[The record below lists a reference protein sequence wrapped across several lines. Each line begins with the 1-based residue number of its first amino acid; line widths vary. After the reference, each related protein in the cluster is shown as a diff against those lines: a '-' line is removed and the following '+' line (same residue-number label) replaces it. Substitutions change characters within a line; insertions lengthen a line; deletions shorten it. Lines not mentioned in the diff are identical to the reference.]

1 MCHSIQNWLIGSNS
15 FSDLD
20 DLCYSMLPL
29 FVKDD
34 LVMAAVATTV
44 LHALICKA
52 CLNISSTKDDQL
64 WDRAKTTLVCVTTS
78 EFIGDTQWH
87 LVIQVI
93 FTMLK
98 TSWYYKLLRPKYS
111 ERINAREHSP
121 KCPIPATQILTST
134 L

>member
-1 MCHSIQNWLIGSNS
+1 MCHSIQNWLFGSNS
-15 FSDLD
+15 FF

-34 LVMAAVATTV
+34 LAMAAVATTV

-64 WDRAKTTLVCVTTS
+64 LDRAKTTLVCVTTS

-121 KCPIPATQILTST
+121 KFPINATQILTST

>member
-1 MCHSIQNWLIGSNS
+1 MS
-15 FSDLD
+15 FHTKLTFWF
-20 DLCYSMLPL
+20 LFILWFWWFCYSMLPL

-44 LHALICKA
+44 LHALICKT
-52 CLNISSTKDDQL
+52 CLTISTTKDDQL

-121 KCPIPATQILTST
+121 KCPIPTTQILTST